1 MGPIVASSRG
11 ETPRLRVNP
20 GQPGAPNFDSTTA
33 GALQTTASGVPAKP
47 TDDQILGIAPGSFL
61 SEARAEGNKRDSE
74 MPTLS
79 AEETMSEMH
88 PPVQL
93 TEEPEHLRSVLD
105 ANPELRSAWQQ
116 AKEYKQ
122 SFETPDKA
130 REAIALLADLNRMD
144 SLFFSNRPE
153 DHTQLAR
160 VVAELNPVA
169 FQSFAKAIV
178 GQLSQQESTDVAKSQ
193 ATLVASS
200 QAGQPQ
206 KHGSADEEGQHFNPN
221 QATEIN
227 NGQLLSAQSAFL
239 QAANASAVEGVML
252 AIESHVEKLLP
263 EGISKSARNRIAGEI
278 YRELDAS
285 LQSNKELGSQTREVL
300 RSGRLDM
307 EHQRAV
313 VSLITSRAR
322 QALPGVAKRVLGE
335 WTTTLVA
342 ANQERRTRQRAA
354 ESRVDIAGA
363 GGASIDGRR
372 PLTPREIDYA
382 RMSDGDIL
390 NLF

>member
-1 MGPIVASSRG
+1 MGPTVASSRG

-20 GQPGAPNFDSTTA
+20 GQPSAPNVDSTTA
-33 GALQTTASGVPAKP
+33 GALQTAASGVRAKP
-47 TDDQILGIAPGSFL
+47 TDDEILGIAPGPFL

-79 AEETMSEMH
+79 AEETISEMH
-88 PPVQL
+88 PPAQL
-93 TEEPEHLRSVLD
+93 TEVPQHLRSVLD

-130 REAIALLADLNRMD
+130 REATALLADLNRMD

-169 FQSFAKAIV
+169 FQSFARAIA
-178 GQLSQQESTDVAKSQ
+178 GQLNQRGSTDGAKSQ
-193 ATLVASS
+193 AKSVASS

-206 KHGSADEEGQHFNPN
+206 KHGSAGEEGQHSNAN

-263 EGISKSARNRIAGEI
+263 EGISKSARNRIAGEV

-285 LQSNKELGSQTREVL
+285 LQSNKELGRQTREVL
-300 RSGRLDM
+300 RSGGLDM

-313 VSLITSRAR
+313 VSLITNRAR

-354 ESRVDIAGA
+354 ESRVDIAGT
-363 GGASIDGRR
+363 GGAGNNGRR

-382 RMSDGDIL
+382 RMSDADIL